1 MLVKG
6 IYELWGEGSTCDELE
21 EAINEFPDDRKL
33 PFLSSES
40 SFKIVVDSF
49 GKVLSLDEQNERIER
64 LAYIPFKVLFFLFVL
79 FYFFVPL
86 LYAKLT
92 WSDLC
97 YLLFASLFTD
107 TWCPFC

>member
-40 SFKIVVDSF
+40 TFKIVVDSF
-49 GKVLSLDEQNERIER
+49 GRVLSLVEQNERIHS
-64 LAYIPFKVLFFLFVL
+64 LAYIPFKVHFFIFI
-79 FYFFVPL
+79 FCF
-86 LYAKLT
+86 T
-92 WSDLC
+92 
-97 YLLFASLFTD
+97 SL
-107 TWCPFC
+107 